1 MSSTDWNYACRKFH
15 EAGDLLCNEK
25 DPLRKALGRKVNKL
39 AEVMKLIEKVD
50 EGDSSSPEDTDAIK
64 AFLGESINQEV
75 LAVLTE
81 DAKNLIKQLEEYSG
95 QDQIK
100 KEEI

>member
-25 DPLRKALGRKVNKL
+25 DPLRKALGKKVNEL

-50 EGDSSSPEDTDAIK
+50 EGDASSPEDADAIK
-64 AFLGESINQEV
+64 AFLGESVNQEV

-81 DAKNLIKQLEEYSG
+81 DAKTLIKQLQEYSG
-95 QDQIK
+95 QNQIK